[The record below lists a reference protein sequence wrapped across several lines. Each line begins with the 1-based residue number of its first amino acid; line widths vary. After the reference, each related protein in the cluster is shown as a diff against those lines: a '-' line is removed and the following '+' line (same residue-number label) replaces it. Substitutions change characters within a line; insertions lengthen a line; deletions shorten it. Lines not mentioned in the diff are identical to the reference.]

1 LTDGAYDVLIDASL
15 EDGHLSY
22 GEVRIAGES
31 DDEVLISTHACHPS
45 MCNDNLSGIVVATE
59 LARLLAAGPRRY
71 SYRFLFLPGTI
82 GAITWLS
89 LNESRTPAIRH
100 GLVLACL
107 GDAGRPTYKRSRRGS
122 AEIDRAVQHVL
133 QASGR
138 DFAVV
143 DFSPDGY
150 DERQYGSPGFNLSV
164 GSLSRTPHGRFPE
177 YHTSAD
183 DLTFVRPEHLA
194 DSLALLV
201 DVVAVLE
208 GNRVYVNT
216 HPKGEPRLG
225 TRGLYRTAGGRVD
238 RSPDELPL
246 LWVLNLSDG
255 HHSLLDIAERS
266 ALPFAAVR
274 GAADALTA
282 AGLLAPGG
290 EDRGRP

>member
-1 LTDGAYDVLIDASL
+1 
-15 EDGHLSY
+15 
-22 GEVRIAGES
+22 
-31 DDEVLISTHACHPS
+31 

-282 AGLLAPGG
+282 VGLLAPGG